1 MAVIETP
8 LPPFS
13 LSNGEP
19 KCLPVTVDF
28 VFMTVFFSTLVFL
41 QAMRAQFA
49 RLRTDLVPAAAG
61 GTTLPV
67 ARIGPP
73 AAGHVRLLRGPG
85 KGGDA

>member
-1 MAVIETP
+1 MSARDSRFCIYDG
-8 LPPFS
+8 L
-13 LSNGEP
+13 
-19 KCLPVTVDF
+19 
-28 VFMTVFFSTLVFL
+28 FFCFRFL